1 MKYKFTPENVTIYN
15 SHLIRN
21 EKEMEACLLK
31 IRQENPAE
39 GAVIHRRS
47 ITSLVNEWKA
57 HNFLYDLSLYRSH
70 TVHVDLNDEPWQR
83 RLAYWL
89 LARFYRP

>member
-15 SHLIRN
+15 SHLN

-39 GAVIHRRS
+39 GSVIHRRS
-47 ITSLVNEWKA
+47 IASLVNEWKA
-57 HNFLYDLSLYRSH
+57 HNFLYDLNLYRSH

>member
-21 EKEMEACLLK
+21 EKE
-31 IRQENPAE
+31 I
-39 GAVIHRRS
+39 
-47 ITSLVNEWKA
+47 
-57 HNFLYDLSLYRSH
+57 
-70 TVHVDLNDEPWQR
+70 EPWQR